1 MRNLRPRA
9 GKIAQWV
16 EVFVREP
23 KILSWI
29 PWTHMEKERTD
40 SYNSSFTSTH
50 ALGHV
55 SPQ

>member
-29 PWTHMEKERTD
+29 PWTHIEKE
-40 SYNSSFTSTH
+40 
-50 ALGHV
+50 
-55 SPQ
+55 